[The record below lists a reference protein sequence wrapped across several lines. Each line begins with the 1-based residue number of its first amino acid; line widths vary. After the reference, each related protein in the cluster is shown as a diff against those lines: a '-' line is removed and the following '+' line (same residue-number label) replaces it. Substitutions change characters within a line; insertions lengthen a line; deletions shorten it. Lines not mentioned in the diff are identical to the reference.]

1 MGFVEFSMRIV
12 FYFWLGVGGVTFA
25 DFALGLHD
33 MTAAAYKKGPVSASQ
48 FTRMMTGPSPQRKSA
63 SKR

>member
-1 MGFVEFSMRIV
+1 MRVIEFSMRIV
-12 FYFWLGVGGVTFA
+12 FYFWLGVGGVTLA

-33 MTAAAYKKGPVSASQ
+33 MTAAAYKKGPISASQ
-48 FTRMMTGPSPQRKSA
+48 FTRMMTGSSPHRNAA